1 MPSARRI
8 IIDESVPQVFHCV
21 SRCVPQAVLTGV
33 DPVSGKRKSH
43 RKKWIREHLEKLQGA
58 FAIDVFSF
66 AVTPRELHVLLRT
79 NPKAARRWS
88 RREVAERWLALFPP
102 QYQPRYVER
111 DEIMAKAVAKLA
123 KDKER
128 VELLRQRLASVS
140 WFMRCLNE
148 KVARRMNKEDGVRG
162 QVWKRRFICCRLD
175 L

>member
-1 MPSARRI
+1 MPIARKTVV
-8 IIDESVPQVFHCV
+8 DESVPQVFHCV

-33 DPVSGKRKSH
+33 DPLSGKRKSH

-88 RREVAERWLALFPP
+88 RREVAERWLALFPAP
-102 QYQPRYVER
+102 KKVKYQGLQPVIV
-111 DEIMAKAVAKLA
+111 DPFKQLI